1 MEQHAAYAT
10 EHDGQVIRDESY
22 YVARARRALE
32 LAVEQDGCR
41 RAELHDGLFA
51 DDYAVETL
59 ARGGSQVYSSLE
71 RGEFRRGSVEMLEA
85 VESGSRVIAH
95 VRFQVERHHEV
106 EGTPVIQECS
116 ADGIVTFEFQG
127 DLITKSWSMLRWR

>member
-1 MEQHAAYAT
+1 MEQDTPHAAAGT
-10 EHDGQVIRDESY
+10 QDGRDESY
-22 YVARARRALE
+22 YVARVRRALE

-51 DDYAVETL
+51 DDYVVEPL

-71 RGEFRRGSVEMLEA
+71 RGEFRRGRIDILEA

-95 VRFQVERHHEV
+95 VRLQVERHHEV
-106 EGTPVIQECS
+106 EGAPVTQECS

-127 DLITKSWSMLRWR
+127 DLIKKSWSMLRWR